1 MNKNVSATDEKRAKV
16 QIPFVYS
23 LFLSVID
30 IYICIYSV
38 FSYIIRLKE
47 KKKKKKRIQ
56 VAISVCS
63 RWYNIGSSRSEG

>member
-30 IYICIYSV
+30 IYIYIYMYIV
-38 FSYIIRLKE
+38 SYQIHYKTE
-47 KKKKKKRIQ
+47 KKEEEEKKEYKLQFRYAADGTI
-56 VAISVCS
+56 
-63 RWYNIGSSRSEG
+63 